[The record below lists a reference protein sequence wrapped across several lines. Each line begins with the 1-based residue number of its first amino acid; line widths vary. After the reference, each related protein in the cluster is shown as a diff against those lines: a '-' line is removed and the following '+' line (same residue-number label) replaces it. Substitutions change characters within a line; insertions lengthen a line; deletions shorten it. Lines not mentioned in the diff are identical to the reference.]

1 MGICNALGQI
11 LRVAWLTNG
20 MISFVRPW
28 CMLNLNPGPPILP
41 WEEGNGERVGLAG
54 PCPRNDLDERLLARG
69 RGTIWCAS
77 GRALDVGKHHLE
89 HCWERQESGRVA
101 LVCGRIQ
108 FHFLSFLFFLVCVG
122 DQVEDHLQGSG
133 HLYVWALDC
142 LSLAST
148 PRCSFAR

>member
-1 MGICNALGQI
+1 MGRGWGWQVLALK
-11 LRVAWLTNG
+11 TT
-20 MISFVRPW
+20 S
-28 CMLNLNPGPPILP
+28 
-41 WEEGNGERVGLAG
+41 
-54 PCPRNDLDERLLARG
+54 DERHARSSQRG